1 MTGWLRPFGTRARP
15 SWHMMLPVHQIFQM
29 LAFAARPLECTTDK
43 FAGHGMIVML
53 FGGRCG
59 IDGLWIQFSNNL
71 SQIFDHSLIGIRG
84 AFAIS
89 KVIRHRVHASEFALV
104 GSGAVHFAK
113 AAVGIAEEDYFIF
126 THPQHF

>member
-1 MTGWLRPFGTRARP
+1 MLEIAADISCDMAGRLRPCGTRARP

-53 FGGRCG
+53 FGERGG
-59 IDGLWIQFSNNL
+59 INGLWIQFSNNL
-71 SQIFDHSLIGIRG
+71 SKI
-84 AFAIS
+84 
-89 KVIRHRVHASEFALV
+89 IRHGVHKSEFALV

-113 AAVGIAEEDYFIF
+113 PAVGVAEENNSIF
-126 THPQHF
+126 SHPQHF